1 MLRQRR
7 QPRPALEEK
16 ELFPASATSPSEGIM
31 SFWSPHPP
39 TNALTENE
47 DEIWNAGQ
55 FAPASI
61 RFEFDTHIRCT
72 RIDLLPC
79 MEPKSGNV
87 VHEIRTGSDVY
98 RFSGRATDHRW
109 IQAELNPDGQ
119 RARTIEIH
127 TLESPSWVA
136 WRRVRFWTTHHP
148 S

>member
-16 ELFPASATSPSEGIM
+16 ELFPASATSSSDGMM
-31 SFWSPHPP
+31 SWWSPHIPN
-39 TNALTENE
+39 NALTENE

-79 MEPKSGNV
+79 MEPKSGHV
-87 VHEIRTGSDVY
+87 VHEIRAGSDVF
-98 RFSGRATDHRW
+98 RFSGRATDRRW
-109 IQAELNPDGQ
+109 IQAELSPEGQ
-119 RARTIEIH
+119 RAKTIEIH

-136 WRRVRFWTTHHP
+136 WRQVRFWTTHRP